1 MNKLMCSGNVPHE
14 AWLRTGGTYP
24 AVTQFTSAARR
35 LRRPLL
41 LVEVAVAVLPPR
53 ENVEFMRYAVRNSAN
68 ERCENWLP
76 EAQYVMLGF
85 WLIAYTLSMFCLNW

>member
-1 MNKLMCSGNVPHE
+1 M
-14 AWLRTGGTYP
+14 
-24 AVTQFTSAARR
+24 TQFTSAARR
-35 LRRPLL
+35 LRRPLPV
-41 LVEVAVAVLPPR
+41 VEVAEELCVAVLPLR
-53 ENVEFMRYAVRNSAN
+53 ENDEFMRYAVRKSAN

>member
-1 MNKLMCSGNVPHE
+1 MCVDVPHE

-35 LRRPLL
+35 LRRPG
-41 LVEVAVAVLPPR
+41 EVAVELSGPVLPFC
-53 ENVEFMRYAVRNSAN
+53 ENVEFMRYMVRNSAN

-85 WLIAYTLSMFCLNW
+85 WLIWYTLAMFCLNW